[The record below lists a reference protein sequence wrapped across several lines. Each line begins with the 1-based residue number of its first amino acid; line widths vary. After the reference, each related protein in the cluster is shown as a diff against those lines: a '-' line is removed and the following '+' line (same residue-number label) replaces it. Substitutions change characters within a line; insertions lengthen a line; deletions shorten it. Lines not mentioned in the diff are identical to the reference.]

1 MDETMI
7 QNELEEEEKENSEE
21 LSKEPDDDGEA
32 LLGELE
38 ASEEAVAEE
47 TDGIQ
52 ESEADA
58 TAKIEELRAQRLLLE
73 GEIASLEGELEKRR
87 AETDKAAR
95 EYAEFRALYPDADT
109 EALPDDVLASVE
121 DGIPLAAAYALYE
134 KRMQKRS
141 ADIAAHNKSTRQ
153 VSFGSVGKSPE
164 SDYFT
169 PDEVRAMSQGEV
181 KANYSKILQSMK
193 NWH

>member
-7 QNELEEEEKENSEE
+7 QTELEEEEKLEELSEE
-21 LSKEPDDDGEA
+21 LEGGKALPEEPEVGEPTSADADG
-32 LLGELE
+32 
-38 ASEEAVAEE
+38 S
-47 TDGIQ
+47 Q
-52 ESEADA
+52 ESEEEASLR
-58 TAKIEELRAQRLLLE
+58 IEELRA
-73 GEIASLEGELEKRR
+73 EIASLEGELERKR

-95 EYAEFRALYPDADT
+95 EYAEFRALYPDADA
-109 EALPDDVLASVE
+109 EALPEDVLKSVE
-121 DGIPLAAAYALYE
+121 AGLPLAAAYALYE

-141 ADIAAHNKSTRQ
+141 ADIAAHNKSTRE

-181 KANYSKILQSMK
+181 RANYSKILQSMK
-193 NWH
+193 SWH

>member
-7 QNELEEEEKENSEE
+7 QNELEEEEKLEELSEE
-21 LSKEPDDDGEA
+21 LEGGGET
-32 LLGELE
+32 LY
-38 ASEEAVAEE
+38 EEA
-47 TDGIQ
+47 DGSQ
-52 ESEADA
+52 ESEEEASLR
-58 TAKIEELRAQRLLLE
+58 IEELRAEKLLLE
-73 GEIASLEGELEKRR
+73 GEIASLEGELERKR

-109 EALPDDVLASVE
+109 EALPEEVLASVE
-121 DGIPLAAAYALYE
+121 AGIPVAAAYALYE

-141 ADIAAHNKSTRQ
+141 ADIAAHNKSTRE
-153 VSFGSVGKSPE
+153 VSFGSVGRSPE

-181 KANYSKILQSMK
+181 RANYSKILQSMK

>member
-7 QNELEEEEKENSEE
+7 QTELDEEEKLEEELAEESEV
-21 LSKEPDDDGEA
+21 GET
-32 LLGELE
+32 LY
-38 ASEEAVAEE
+38 EEA
-47 TDGIQ
+47 DGSQ
-52 ESEADA
+52 ESEAEA
-58 TAKIEELRAQRLLLE
+58 VSQIEELRAEKILLE
-73 GEIASLEGELEKRR
+73 GEIASLEGELERKR

-109 EALPDDVLASVE
+109 EALPEDVLKSVE
-121 DGIPLAAAYALYE
+121 AGLPLAAAYALYE

-141 ADIAAHNKSTRQ
+141 ADIAAHNKSTRE
-153 VSFGSVGKSPE
+153 VSFGSVGRSPE

-181 KANYSKILQSMK
+181 RANYSKILQSMK

>member
-7 QNELEEEEKENSEE
+7 QTELEEEEKSEE
-21 LSKEPDDDGEA
+21 LSEKLEGGEELPNEPEVSEPTSADADG
-32 LLGELE
+32 L
-38 ASEEAVAEE
+38 
-47 TDGIQ
+47 Q
-52 ESEADA
+52 ESEEEASLR
-58 TAKIEELRAQRLLLE
+58 IEELRT
-73 GEIASLEGELEKRR
+73 EIASLEGELEKRR

-95 EYAEFRALYPDADT
+95 EYAEFRALYPDADA
-109 EALPDDVLASVE
+109 EALPEDVLKSVE
-121 DGIPLAAAYALYE
+121 AGLPLAAAYALYE

-181 KANYSKILQSMK
+181 RANYSKILQSMK
-193 NWH
+193 SWH